1 MATLTNTQI
10 DQTYV
15 GLLKLEDNG
24 AVNPTT
30 LKTLTDGTG
39 GTLPLSVSQI
49 ETKFTSGSLV
59 DFTGTTV
66 TGLPISPAGLVNGN
80 GSGSLRA
87 ADYLL
92 DDNST
97 ADGNQAVAIGNATS
111 CNGGGAVAIGNG
123 SSCDSGESVSIGK
136 SCQVQNGPG
145 VAIGR
150 SSFASGSVTTAI
162 GNSATVT
169 ADQSIG
175 ISGENATV
183 QGSRSIAIGRQV
195 FIGSGSNN
203 IALGNFAKINGSTT
217 GTILLNSSVV
227 GTSAVNSSS
236 SFIATPGN
244 YGGLTPSGATHCIV
258 IGSATSNLERAQ
270 AADTISIG
278 RDTQASNVDSIA
290 FGRNASTLADGAVA
304 LGAAVQATR
313 ANTVSVNALEVKNNT
328 DGIIL
333 YSPDNTAYR
342 VTVANGGTLSVTA
355 V

>member
-30 LKTLTDGTG
+30 LKQLTDGFG
-39 GTLPLSVSQI
+39 GSLPISVSQV
-49 ETKFTSGSLV
+49 ETVFQTGSTI

-66 TGLPISPAGLVNGN
+66 NGLPISPAGLVNGN

-97 ADGNQAVAIGNATS
+97 ADGSQAVAIGNATS
-111 CNGGGAVAIGNG
+111 CSGGAVAIGNG
-123 SSCDSGESVSIGK
+123 SSCNSSESVSIGK
-136 SCQVQNGPG
+136 ACQVQNGPG

-150 SSFASGSVTTAI
+150 SAFASGSVTTAI
-162 GNSATVT
+162 GNSANVT

-175 ISGENATV
+175 ISGENVTV
-183 QGSRSIAIGRQV
+183 QGSRSIAIGRQA
-195 FIGSGSNN
+195 FIGNGSNN
-203 IALGNFAKINGSTT
+203 IALGNFAKINASTT
-217 GTILLNSSVV
+217 GTILLNSSIV

-244 YGGLTPSGATHCIV
+244 YGGLTPSGAIHCIV
-258 IGSATSNLERAQ
+258 IGSATSALERAQ

-290 FGRNASTLADGAVA
+290 CGREASTLADGAVA
-304 LGAAVQATR
+304 LGAGVQATR
-313 ANTVSVNALEVKNNT
+313 ANTVSVNALEVKNST

-342 VTVANGGTLSVTA
+342 VTVANGGTLTVAA

>member
-1 MATLTNTQI
+1 MATLTNQQI
-10 DQTYV
+10 NLTYPS
-15 GLLKLEDNG
+15 LIKFDDNLG
-24 AVNPTT
+24 VQPTT
-30 LKTLTDGTG
+30 AKQLTDGVG
-39 GTLPLSVSQI
+39 GSLPISVSQVQ
-49 ETKFTSGSLV
+49 TVFQTGSIV

-66 TGLPISPAGLVNGN
+66 NGLPIQPAGLVNGT

-87 ADYLL
+87 SDSLL
-92 DDNST
+92 DDNAT
-97 ADGNQAVAIGNATS
+97 AAGNQAVALGNATS
-111 CNGGGAVAIGNG
+111 CNGSGAVAIGNG

-175 ISGENATV
+175 ISGENVTV
-183 QGSRSIAIGRQV
+183 QGSRSIAIGRQA

-217 GTILLNSSVV
+217 GTILLNSSIV

-258 IGSATSNLERAQ
+258 IGSATSALERAQ

-290 FGRNASTLADGAVA
+290 FGRNTSTLADGAVA
-304 LGAAVQATR
+304 LGAGVQATR
-313 ANTVSVNALEVKNNT
+313 SNTVSVNALEVKNNT

-342 VTVANGGTLSVTA
+342 VTVANGGTLTVTA